1 MSLAFMRPV
10 TCALMLMLSLASLSL
25 AGTAN
30 ADEHTLPTYS
40 RGEVNN
46 EVKGLFGEVSENMAL
61 ALNRVFENYGSP
73 NAFIKGE
80 ENSGAL
86 LFGLTYGAGELNL
99 KSGEHQQIYWQG
111 LSLGFDI
118 GAENSQIFILIY
130 NLSDIDDLF
139 QRFPGLAGKA
149 FFIGGVGVTY
159 LQSEDT
165 VVAMM
170 RSGVGIRG
178 GINAG
183 YLKFRRE
190 ATALPF

>member
-1 MSLAFMRPV
+1 MSLVFIRSIM
-10 TCALMLMLSLASLSL
+10 CALVLMLSLASLSL
-25 AGTAN
+25 ADMAH

-99 KSGEHQQIYWQG
+99 KSGQRQEIHWQG
-111 LSLGFDI
+111 LSLGFDV

-130 NLSDIDDLF
+130 NLSDIDNLF

-165 VVAMM
+165 VIAVM

-178 GINAG
+178 GVNAG

-190 ATALPF
+190 ATVLPF

>member
-1 MSLAFMRPV
+1 MSLVFVRSII
-10 TCALMLMLSLASLSL
+10 CALVLMLSLAGM
-25 AGTAN
+25 AH

-40 RGEVNN
+40 RGEVDN
-46 EVKGLFGEVSENMAL
+46 EVEDLFGDVSENMAL
-61 ALNRVFENYGSP
+61 ALNRIFENYGSP

-86 LFGLTYGAGELNL
+86 LFGLTYGAGALNM
-99 KSGEHQQIYWQG
+99 KSGERQEVHWQG

-130 NLSDIDDLF
+130 NLADIDDLF

-149 FFIGGVGVTY
+149 FFIGGIGVTY

-165 VVAMM
+165 VVAVM